1 MAAGPSDLPEVKPPP
16 PYIEHQDSGPIVVD
30 HNTQHTWGIPTSAT
44 AHGIPHNPSQI
55 EGRHHPVPIAPTG
68 PGLYEMP
75 PHFLVHETHN
85 ASAAQEL
92 PYSGPPRSTQEADSR
107 ALYELQYAG
116 PGPLTQEADSQA
128 LHEISTQPSTP
139 WQPASQPYPVN
150 NFPEPSALQG
160 GIVGAP
166 QIQPASHVSWRTESA
181 LDDDAE
187 LALIEEEMVRVR
199 ERKARLQQMEE
210 LARQEADLEAR
221 RHQLQKGR

>member
-1 MAAGPSDLPEVKPPP
+1 MAAGLSDLPEFKPPP
-16 PYIEHQDSGPIVVD
+16 PYMEHQNSGPIVVD
-30 HNTQHTWGIPTSAT
+30 HNTQDTWGIPTAT
-44 AHGIPHNPSQI
+44 DHGISHNPSQI
-55 EGRHHPVPIAPTG
+55 GHHHPEPIAPTSSG
-68 PGLYEMP
+68 FYETP
-75 PHFLVHETHN
+75 SHSLVHEVHN
-85 ASAAQEL
+85 ASATQEL
-92 PYSGPPRSTQEADSR
+92 PYSGPPRWTQEADSR

-116 PGPLTQEADSQA
+116 PGPSTQEADSQA
-128 LHEISTQPSTP
+128 LHEIPTQPSTP

-150 NFPEPSALQG
+150 NFPEPSTLQG

-166 QIQPASHVSWRTESA
+166 QMQSASHVPWRAESA

-221 RHQLQKGR
+221 RHQLRKGR